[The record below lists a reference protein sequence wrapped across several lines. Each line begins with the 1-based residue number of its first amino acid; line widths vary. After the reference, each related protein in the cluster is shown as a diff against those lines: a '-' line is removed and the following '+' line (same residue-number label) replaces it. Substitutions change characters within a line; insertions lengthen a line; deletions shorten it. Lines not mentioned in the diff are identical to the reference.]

1 MANQGRW
8 GQDLLILTLLL
19 GALFGYGLGERALW
33 SPDEGRYAEIPREMV
48 VSGDYITPR
57 LNGVK
62 YFEKPPLFYW
72 LQSISIKLFGVN
84 EWSLRLWTAVL
95 AWLGCLAVYVSA
107 RRLFGRRAGLV
118 AAVVLATSLL
128 YYSMGRIITLDM
140 AVSVLLSCSLLA
152 FLWGT
157 LEPVGPQRRVAMWA
171 FFIFAALA
179 TLTKGLIGIVIPAMV
194 IGSWMALVNE
204 WRIMKSMYLFSGV
217 ALFLLIAV
225 PWHILVSQVNPE
237 FFNFYFI
244 NQHFQRYLFKHHS
257 PFYRPW
263 YFIPVLLI
271 GLFPWTVF
279 SVQAIKHNLAF
290 SWRQR
295 HQHKEAMFLML
306 WAVLVFLFFSGSSSK
321 LIPYILPMF
330 PPLAILVGRYLSTA
344 WRRPDLGGI
353 QLGYWIL
360 VISVFLLVVVGL
372 SVAPQYLEGPSIPAR
387 LTLYIYV
394 LTAILILG
402 PLAAL
407 VLGRAWG
414 FPWAFSSLTLT
425 SVLLLIVLNSSLL
438 LFDQSRSVKD
448 LANVI
453 KSRLQ
458 PKDEV
463 VSYHTYYQD
472 LPVYLQRR
480 ITVVDW
486 KGELAFGTQIEDVRS
501 WMIDDATFWKRWD
514 GPETIY
520 LLIRRNKYEKLRF
533 QSGRK
538 FSLLAETDFD
548 VLLSNQLVSPKP
560 LVGNLE
566 ESKPSDV
573 SYQT

>member
-1 MANQGRW
+1 MADGGYWAR
-8 GQDLLILTLLL
+8 DLLLMTLLL
-19 GALFGYGLGERALW
+19 GVLFGFKLGERALW
-33 SPDEGRYAEIPREMV
+33 SPDEGRYSEIPREMV
-48 VSGDYITPR
+48 ASGDYITPR

-72 LQSISIKLFGVN
+72 LQSLSIKIFGLS
-84 EWSLRLWTAVL
+84 EWSLRLWTAL
-95 AWLGCLAVYVSA
+95 FAFIGCLTVYIA
-107 RRLFGRRAGLV
+107 GRKLFDRRTGIISS
-118 AAVVLATSLL
+118 VVLATSLL
-128 YYSMGRIITLDM
+128 YYAMGRIITLDM
-140 AVSVLLSCSLLA
+140 ALSVLLSYALLA
-152 FLWGT
+152 FLLGVR
-157 LEPVGPQRRVAMWA
+157 EPVGARRRFAMWA
-171 FFIFAALA
+171 FFVFAALA

-204 WRIMKSMYLFSGV
+204 WRILKSMYLFSGV

-225 PWHILVSQVNPE
+225 PWHVVVSQANPE

-244 NQHFQRYLFKHHS
+244 NQHFQRYLFKNRS

-271 GLFPWTVF
+271 GLFPWTAF
-279 SVQAIKHNLAF
+279 LIQAIKHNLAL
-290 SWRQR
+290 SWHQR
-295 HQHKEAMFLML
+295 HQHKEAIFLIL

-344 WRRPDLGGI
+344 WHRPDLRGI

-360 VISVFLLVVVGL
+360 VISGFLLVVVGL
-372 SVAPQYLEGPSIPAR
+372 SVAAQYLEGPSYPAR
-387 LTLYIYV
+387 LTLHVYV

-407 VLGRAWG
+407 VLGRTWG
-414 FPWAFSSLTLT
+414 FPWAFSLLTLT
-425 SVLLLIVLNSSLL
+425 SLLLLTVLNSSLL
-438 LFDQSRSVKD
+438 LFEQRRSVKH

-453 KSRLQ
+453 QSRLQ

-463 VSYHTYYQD
+463 ASYHTYYQD

-486 KGELAFGTQIEDVRS
+486 RGEMAFGAQIEDVSS
-501 WMIDDATFWKRWD
+501 WMIDDATFWGRWD
-514 GPETIY
+514 GPETVY
-520 LLIRRNKYEKLRF
+520 LLTPRKQYEKLRF

-548 VLLSNQLVSPKP
+548 VLLSNRSVSPKP
-560 LVGNLE
+560 PVGNLKV
-566 ESKPSDV
+566 SKLSGV
-573 SYQT
+573 SYQP

>member
-1 MANQGRW
+1 MVERGFW
-8 GQDLLILTLLL
+8 GWDLLILTLLL
-19 GALFGYGLGERALW
+19 GTLFGFRLGSRALW

-128 YYSMGRIITLDM
+128 YYAMGRIITLDM

-204 WRIMKSMYLFSGV
+204 WRILKSMYLFSGV

-279 SVQAIKHNLAF
+279 LVQAIKHNLAF

-295 HQHKEAMFLML
+295 HQHKEVIFLML

-330 PPLAILVGRYLSTA
+330 PPLAILVGRYLLTA
-344 WRRPDLGGI
+344 WRRPDLRGI

-360 VISVFLLVVVGL
+360 VVSVFLLVVVGL
-372 SVAPQYLEGPSIPAR
+372 SVAPQYLEGPSNPAR
-387 LTLYIYV
+387 LTSYIYV

-402 PLAAL
+402 PLATL
-407 VLGRAWG
+407 ISGRIWG
-414 FPWAFSSLTLT
+414 FPWAFSSLILS

-438 LFDQSRSVKD
+438 LFDQRRSVKD

-486 KGELAFGTQIEDVRS
+486 KGELAFGAQIEDVRS

-514 GPETIY
+514 GPETVY
-520 LLIRRNKYEKLRF
+520 LLTPGKEYEKFRF

-560 LVGNLE
+560 LIGNLK
-566 ESKPSDV
+566 ESK
-573 SYQT
+573 